1 MKPSRAYF
9 WESQRI
15 VGNRDSIFRET
26 HKISH
31 ALGFRA
37 EGIIGKNL
45 RQTHLLILDSFPE
58 RQEATG
64 VHHRDTDPDSSHCGA
79 LILPRAH
86 WCWTAPLWDP
96 IYLEQFLGMA
106 LSTRGLKA
114 CPLQPCIGTRT
125 ATPQGPQPE
134 TVGPS
139 STPSGHAPPPEPP
152 GLQPH
157 APAVSYQP

>member
-86 WCWTAPLWDP
+86 WCWKAPLWDP
-96 IYLEQFLGMA
+96 SSSSFSLRKQSDPCPTAYKPQDWNASPRATSWEGTQPYPPQAGC
-106 LSTRGLKA
+106 LKI
-114 CPLQPCIGTRT
+114 PFT
-125 ATPQGPQPE
+125 
-134 TVGPS
+134 
-139 STPSGHAPPPEPP
+139 
-152 GLQPH
+152 
-157 APAVSYQP
+157 